1 MTFYIDQIRD
11 EFDKDGNR
19 RLKGCVTPVY
29 QTYYTSHMLGQ
40 CYKCPDQPV
49 VYLNTP
55 KCASSFMKTQ
65 VLDLGWQ
72 QGFLDLGPKEVPE
85 DNLKIIVNSI
95 NRIIVV
101 MRDPYDRWLSGIA
114 EYFGEELGD
123 NEGIFELL
131 DNPLALEVIAD
142 RVAFDDHTESQLW
155 FLQNVPLEK
164 CVFFRQEQGL
174 NYKIS
179 KYFSDVLNIP
189 NKIASES
196 PVHVSTAGTYGGRV
210 KKHLDRLL
218 RKNNVCY
225 LKVLEYMEQDY
236 EFIENMVTF
245 YGD

>member
-1 MTFYIDQIRD
+1 MTYFIDKINNGWFEGKRVL
-11 EFDKDGNR
+11 E
-19 RLKGCVTPVY
+19 GCVTPVF
-29 QTYYTSHMLGQ
+29 QTYHKSHTVGQ

-49 VYLNTP
+49 IYLNTP

-72 QGFLDLGPKEVPE
+72 RGLIDLGPKEVPK
-85 DNLKIIVNSI
+85 DNLKVDVNDI
-95 NRIIVV
+95 EKIIVV
-101 MRDPYDRWLSGIA
+101 VRDPYDRWLSGIA
-114 EYFGEELGD
+114 EYFGEELYD

-131 DNPLALEVIAD
+131 DNPLALTLITTK
-142 RVAFDDHTESQLW
+142 VAFDDHCESQLY
-155 FLQNVPLEK
+155 FLQNIPLDK
-164 CVFFRQEQGL
+164 CVFFRQEHGL

-189 NKIASES
+189 NKIASEA
-196 PVHVSTAGTYGGRV
+196 PVHVSTAGTYGGKV

-225 LKVLEYMEQDY
+225 MKALEYMEQDY

-245 YGD
+245 YDD

>member
-19 RLKGCVTPVY
+19 KLKGCVTPVF
-29 QTYYTSHMLGQ
+29 QTYYTSHTVGQ

-72 QGFLDLGPKEVPE
+72 QALLDLGPKEVPE
-85 DNLKIIVNSI
+85 DNIKVDVNDLEK
-95 NRIIVV
+95 IIVV

-131 DNPLALEVIAD
+131 DHPLALEVIAD
-142 RVAFDDHTESQLW
+142 RVAFDDHSESQLW

-225 LKVLEYMEQDY
+225 MKVLEYMEQDY